1 MKNLKQIKLM
11 MERLE
16 SPRMTQTEVDKKKK
30 EILDE
35 YGSSAENLE
44 LKNLAKQIYSI
55 IKKEGLGVK
64 IASPGQDPYA
74 GFSSSKDWIERK
86 SKDRGKEQLYQNVE
100 IFIDSFKD
108 GGDFLH
114 VVFPEGTILA
124 KVTGELKE
132 MQINEIDIDYA
143 SWNRYYAKVKENKP
157 KIISY
162 LNNLAKEIQQLM
174 PGSMEVRYE
183 VDNEFEVYRVFI
195 RLKETKKGG
204 YTK

>member
-16 SPRMTQTEVDKKKK
+16 SPRMTQIEVDKKKK

-35 YGSSAENLE
+35 YGSSGENLE
-44 LKNLAKQIYSI
+44 LKNLAKQIYSK

-64 IASPGQDPYA
+64 IASPGQDPY
-74 GFSSSKDWIERK
+74 GGHTSKDWIEGNQQSYRK
-86 SKDRGKEQLYQNVE
+86 VE

-114 VVFPEGTILA
+114 IVFPESTILA

-143 SWNRYYAKVKENKP
+143 SLNRYYAKVKENKP

>member
-64 IASPGQDPYA
+64 IASPGQDPY
-74 GFSSSKDWIERK
+74 GGHTSKDWIEGNQQSYRK
-86 SKDRGKEQLYQNVE
+86 VE

-114 VVFPEGTILA
+114 IVFPESTILA

-143 SWNRYYAKVKENKP
+143 SLNRYYAKVKENKP